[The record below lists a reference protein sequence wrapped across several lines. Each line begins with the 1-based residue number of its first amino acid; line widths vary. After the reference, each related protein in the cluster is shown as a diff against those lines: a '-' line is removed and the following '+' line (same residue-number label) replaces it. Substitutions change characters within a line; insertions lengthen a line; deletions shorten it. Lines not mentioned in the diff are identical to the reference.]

1 MHDITFTQWITS
13 ELAFKLAIMAE
24 EPELQES
31 CGLTQA
37 MTDDLEARL
46 RAAAATGD
54 RPLAPCHLTV
64 SPCELEV
71 LRGELD
77 NLEEQANANYQLTA
91 CSEELTAR
99 NRIRKALADLI
110 RIK

>member
-1 MHDITFTQWITS
+1 MHNIALTQWITA
-13 ELAFKLAIMAE
+13 ELAYKLDIMAD

-31 CGLTQA
+31 YGMTQD
-37 MTDDLEARL
+37 MTDDLAARL
-46 RAAAATGD
+46 RASAAAGSHA
-54 RPLAPCHLTV
+54 LAPCHLTV

-77 NLEEQANANYQLTA
+77 NLEEQANANYQHTA

-110 RIK
+110 RLK